1 VNQQIR
7 DERREQILQVA
18 AKMIAQKGIAS
29 IKIGELADAAEMSQG
44 LLYRYFPSKEEVFI
58 TLVEQVANTL
68 MQPMKEA
75 LLSTAETA
83 SQRLFELT
91 RKMLN
96 DLSLYPD
103 RHQLLWQALALPGQ
117 TNEIVYEMGRYM
129 KGTLRQLIVEGQN
142 EGEIRREYPDKLVV
156 LYLSTLQ
163 E

>member
-1 VNQQIR
+1 LCHYI
-7 DERREQILQVA
+7 
-18 AKMIAQKGIAS
+18 
-29 IKIGELADAAEMSQG
+29 
-44 LLYRYFPSKEEVFI
+44 
-58 TLVEQVANTL
+58 
-68 MQPMKEA
+68 
-75 LLSTAETA
+75 LSTAETA